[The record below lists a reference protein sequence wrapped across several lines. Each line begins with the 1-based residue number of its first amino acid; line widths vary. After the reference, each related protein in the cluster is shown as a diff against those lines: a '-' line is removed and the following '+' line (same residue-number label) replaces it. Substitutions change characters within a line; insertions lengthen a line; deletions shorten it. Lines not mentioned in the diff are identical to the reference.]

1 MLLLSVILF
10 AHPGTKSFNHA
21 ILQQVTE
28 SLHKHGITPILRNLY
43 EQKFSPIFSPADM
56 QALESEQ
63 VPKAIEEEQTI
74 LSESDLL
81 IMIYPVWWW
90 SQPAILKGYI
100 DRIFSDGFAFKYEK
114 NGPVGLLTGKQ
125 ALVFTTT
132 RESQQEM
139 QASGLDEVVKKQ
151 VVDGIL
157 RFSGFEPVIYHNF
170 AEVPYVQEAIR
181 ETYLQQVGQAIAS
194 LKLPVLM

>member
-1 MLLLSVILF
+1 MKAVILF

-81 IMIYPVWWW
+81 IMIHPVWWW

-170 AEVPYVQEAIR
+170 AEVPYVEEAIR

>member
-1 MLLLSVILF
+1 MLLKAVLLF

>member
-1 MLLLSVILF
+1 MKAVILF
-10 AHPGTKSFNHA
+10 AHPGTNSFNHA

-28 SLHKHGITPILRNLY
+28 SLHKHGITPTLRNLY

-100 DRIFSDGFAFKYEK
+100 DRIFSDGFSFKYEK

>member
-1 MLLLSVILF
+1 MLLKAVILF

-28 SLHKHGITPILRNLY
+28 SLHKHGITPTLRNLY

-63 VPKAIEEEQTI
+63 LPKAIEEEQTI

-170 AEVPYVQEAIR
+170 AEVPYVEEAIR

>member
-1 MLLLSVILF
+1 MKAVILF

-28 SLHKHGITPILRNLY
+28 SLHKHGITPSLRNLY

-56 QALESEQ
+56 QALEQEQ

-100 DRIFSDGFAFKYEK
+100 DRIFSDGFAFQYEK

-132 RESQQEM
+132 RESQREM
-139 QASGLDEVVKKQ
+139 QANGLDEVVKKQ

-170 AEVPYVQEAIR
+170 AEVPYVEEAIR
-181 ETYLQQVGQAIAS
+181 ENYLQQVDQAIAS

>member
-1 MLLLSVILF
+1 MKAVILF

-100 DRIFSDGFAFKYEK
+100 DRIFSNGFAFKYEK

-170 AEVPYVQEAIR
+170 AEVPYVEEAIR

>member
-1 MLLLSVILF
+1 MKAVILF

>member
-1 MLLLSVILF
+1 MKAVILF
-10 AHPGTKSFNHA
+10 AHPGTNSFNHA

-28 SLHKHGITPILRNLY
+28 SLHKHGITPTLRNLY

-132 RESQQEM
+132 RESQQAM